1 MKKTT
6 CEIVIKRKD
15 LEISKL
21 SSERL
26 ELERRTAA
34 LTSKIQSLNS
44 YINEYSVELNS
55 PDQSNID
62 LHRHSATCEFLGQ
75 LSSAKAKLTQALND
89 CNYKC
94 DRIRKQIRGIY
105 TEQAKYQKMADNR
118 EKETLMEADRLDRK
132 YNEELFLTNYVRAHL
147 GAK

>member
-6 CEIVIKRKD
+6 CEIVIKKKD

-21 SSERL
+21 SSEKL
-26 ELERRTAA
+26 ELERRAAA
-34 LTSKIQSLNS
+34 LTSKIQSLNN
-44 YINEYSVELNS
+44 YINEYSTELYS
-55 PDQSNID
+55 PDQANID

-89 CNYKC
+89 CNFKC
-94 DRIRKQIRGIY
+94 DRIRKQIRSIY
-105 TEQAKYQKMADNR
+105 TEQTKYQKMADYR
-118 EKETLMEADRLDRK
+118 EKETLIEDDRLDRK
-132 YNEELFLTNYVRAHL
+132 YNEELFLANYMRAHL

>member
-21 SSERL
+21 SSEKL
-26 ELERRTAA
+26 ELERRAAA
-34 LTSKIQSLNS
+34 LTSKIQSLNN
-44 YINEYSVELNS
+44 YINEYSTELYS
-55 PDQSNID
+55 PDQANID

-89 CNYKC
+89 CNFKC
-94 DRIRKQIRGIY
+94 DRIRKQIRSIY
-105 TEQAKYQKMADNR
+105 TEQTKYQKMADYR
-118 EKETLMEADRLDRK
+118 EKETLIEDDRLDRK
-132 YNEELFLTNYVRAHL
+132 YNEELFLANYVRAHL

>member
-6 CEIVIKRKD
+6 CEIAIKKKD

-21 SSERL
+21 SSEKL
-26 ELERRTAA
+26 ELERRAAA
-34 LTSKIQSLNS
+34 LTSKIQSLNN
-44 YINEYSVELNS
+44 YINEYSTELYS
-55 PDQSNID
+55 PDQANID

-89 CNYKC
+89 CNFKC
-94 DRIRKQIRGIY
+94 DRIRKQIRSIY
-105 TEQAKYQKMADNR
+105 TEQTKYQKMADYR
-118 EKETLMEADRLDRK
+118 EKETLIEDDRLDRK
-132 YNEELFLTNYVRAHL
+132 YNEELFLANYVRAHL

>member
-6 CEIVIKRKD
+6 CEIVIKKKD

-21 SSERL
+21 SSEKL
-26 ELERRTAA
+26 ELERRAAA
-34 LTSKIQSLNS
+34 LTSKIQSLNN
-44 YINEYSVELNS
+44 YINEYSTELYS
-55 PDQSNID
+55 PDQANID

-89 CNYKC
+89 CNFKC
-94 DRIRKQIRGIY
+94 DKIRKQIRSIY
-105 TEQAKYQKMADNR
+105 TEQTKYQKMADYR
-118 EKETLMEADRLDRK
+118 EKETLIEDDRLDRK
-132 YNEELFLTNYVRAHL
+132 YNEELFLANYVRAHL